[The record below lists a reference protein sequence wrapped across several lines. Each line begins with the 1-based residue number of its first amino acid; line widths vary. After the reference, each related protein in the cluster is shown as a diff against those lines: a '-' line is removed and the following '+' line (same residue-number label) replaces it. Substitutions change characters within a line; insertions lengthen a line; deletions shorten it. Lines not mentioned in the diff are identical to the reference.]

1 MQIRLLAA
9 AAALAVGSSVAAAG
23 VTSGTFSSDTS
34 LHKRG
39 AFSGVATYDSST
51 DKLTLS
57 VTNTTSAAN
66 GGFLT
71 AIAFDTK
78 AGSIAHYE
86 DPDGGKKPNTNGFD
100 DLIRGK
106 RKTIQTNFGKYQA
119 GAGLDGKWTA
129 GKPSRGI
136 AMGNNQTFVFDV
148 TGPSAASLT
157 VSDFFI
163 GGKHGLNIVASF
175 AGMSRHRT
183 DRAGGILTAL
193 LSTDPPVTQT
203 GGPPGGQTSHGSD
216 VPPPVTTI
224 IPPPTTGG
232 GNTGGETGGT
242 AAVPLPPAVWTGMA
256 TLGLMGLGAVRRRMR
271 TILG

>member
-1 MQIRLLAA
+1 MQLRALAA

-23 VTSGTFSSDTS
+23 VTSGTFSSDVA
-34 LHKRG
+34 LHNRG

-78 AGSIAHYE
+78 TGSIAHYE

-106 RKTIQTNFGKYQA
+106 RKIFQTNFGKYQA
-119 GAGLDGKWTA
+119 GAGLDGKWSA
-129 GKPSRGI
+129 GKASRGI

-148 TGPSAASLT
+148 TGPSAANLT
-157 VSDFFI
+157 VSDFFA

-183 DRAGGILTAL
+183 DRAGGILTGL
-193 LSTDPPVTQT
+193 LSTDPPANQT
-203 GGPPGGQTSHGSD
+203 GGTPAGQTSHGSD
-216 VPPPVTTI
+216 VPPPIVTIT
-224 IPPPTTGG
+224 PPPTTGG
-232 GNTGGETGGT
+232 NTGGDTGGT
-242 AAVPLPPAVWTGMA
+242 AAVPLPPAVWTGMG

-271 TILG
+271 MILG